1 MAVSDALPVNRHVSR
16 TGHNNGRCDVRQ
28 APAEFSHTCIGN
40 ARELT
45 RLAYSASRG
54 KASSSWSPRRL
65 GRLVFEL
72 IADVVLASL
81 CLEDYCSINRPFSST
96 PLSNSLLFLFLHLFF
111 CSWFPGEVLAV
122 AVFVVVVVAA
132 HHAPAVVAAMVRR
145 RCLPPLPWRRDS
157 GAMILFC
164 VFVAKVPIASFFP
177 LIFLPLSLNAAW
189 MACFCT
195 FRGAVDL
202 LLMLT

>member
-72 IADVVLASL
+72 IAAVFLASL
-81 CLEDYCSINRPFSST
+81 CVGD
-96 PLSNSLLFLFLHLFF
+96 LLFHKLAFLF
-111 CSWFPGEVLAV
+111 
-122 AVFVVVVVAA
+122 
-132 HHAPAVVAAMVRR
+132 HASIQLSA
-145 RCLPPLPWRRDS
+145 LPLPS
-157 GAMILFC
+157 
-164 VFVAKVPIASFFP
+164 
-177 LIFLPLSLNAAW
+177 SL
-189 MACFCT
+189 
-195 FRGAVDL
+195 L
-202 LLMLT
+202 LLMVPRRGVGHGRVRRSRGGRTPH